1 MKKKIHPNNYRLVVF
16 KDLNN
21 EELLM
26 CKSTVQTKETIKI
39 KNEEYPLYKMEVSS
53 FSHPFFTGKMKYID
67 TAGQIEKFKSK
78 YASFKKIKK

>member
-1 MKKKIHPNNYRLVVF
+1 MKKEIHPNNYRLVVF

-21 EELLM
+21 EKIII
-26 CKSTVQTKETIKI
+26 CRSTVKTKEKI
-39 KNEEYPLYKMEVSS
+39 FMDNKEYPLYKMEVSS

-78 YASFKKIKK
+78 YANFKKK

>member
-1 MKKKIHPNNYRLVVF
+1 MKKKIHPQNYRLVVF

-21 EELLM
+21 EESLL
-26 CKSTVQTKETIKI
+26 CKSTVKTKETINI
-39 KNEEYPLYKMEVSS
+39 NNQEYPLYKMEVSS

-78 YASFKKIKK
+78 YANFKKIKK

>member
-1 MKKKIHPNNYRLVVF
+1 MKKKIHPSSYRLVAF

-21 EELLM
+21 EQILISR
-26 CKSTVQTKETIKI
+26 STVKTKEKITIENK
-39 KNEEYPLYKMEVSS
+39 EYPLYKMEVSS